1 MSVTDTA
8 LAAEHALGGALHHG
22 CIYAAIMAA
31 AELVKTSRSR
41 AGLSGRALAARAG
54 VAYSTVVRIES
65 GQVDPTTGML
75 ERLLAAADHRLV
87 ISADEVV
94 PPELADLSSAWRAA
108 SDGEPRPDWTSL
120 RAFIDTLALHP
131 QWQARAI
138 KRSPTAAGSDV
149 MDNLLASIAEKI
161 ADDAGLSRPAWTLN
175 VTPLRE
181 AWFTPG
187 TPQMRESARASAPP
201 QFAARNIWVS
211 AESLWRGGELIEM

>member
-1 MSVTDTA
+1 
-8 LAAEHALGGALHHG
+8 
-22 CIYAAIMAA
+22 MAA
-31 AELVKTSRSR
+31 AELVKTSRRR

-94 PPELADLSSAWRAA
+94 PPELADLSSAWRTA

-120 RAFIDTLALHP
+120 RAFIDALALHS
-131 QWQARAI
+131 QWQARGI
-138 KRSPTAAGSDV
+138 ERSPTSTGSDV
-149 MDNLLASIAEKI
+149 MDNLFASIAEKI

-175 VTPLRE
+175 VTPLSE

-187 TPQMRESARASAPP
+187 TPQMRESARASAPE

-211 AESLWRGGELIEM
+211 ADSLWRRGELVGM